1 MAIIKCPN
9 CGNNISDK
17 SIKCIHC
24 NYQLASLNANIDS
37 QNTEK
42 RKVKSKKKGWLF
54 AAIPIAVFVMLV
66 CSIITIIV
74 LNKNGV
80 STSKVNDDNVKKV
93 IQDIDSLGEVTADDK
108 TKLSRVEMEYL
119 QLSDEEKAQVTNF
132 DKLEKAENKI
142 AIAGAFEE
150 ADKYSAENSSNKKLE
165 NFKKVQ
171 NKYWSLSTKALD
183 VSDRFTNITDASQVS
198 YIYGYSQLD
207 FIDIQSD
214 LQDMYDQCGSDPQL
228 KHLKSLVK
236 DAKNTVPTRNYN
248 SDAKGASDMLSDMA
262 SFLQNMVYVSEEME
276 KLEKKYK

>member
-54 AAIPIAVFVMLV
+54 AAIPIAVFVMLA
-66 CSIITIIV
+66 CSIISIIV

-228 KHLKSLVK
+228 KHLKSLIK

-248 SDAKGASDMLSDMA
+248 SDAKGASDMLRDMA

>member
-1 MAIIKCPN
+1 MGIDTKEKKTK
-9 CGNNISDK
+9 K
-17 SIKCIHC
+17 SLK
-24 NYQLASLNANIDS
+24 
-37 QNTEK
+37 
-42 RKVKSKKKGWLF
+42 WLYI
-54 AAIPIAVFVMLV
+54 AIPVAVFVLLLGSV
-66 CSIITIIV
+66 VTIIV
-74 LNKNGV
+74 LYKTSDKLNKPDEE
-80 STSKVNDDNVKKV
+80 KIQMV
-93 IQDIDSLGEVTADDK
+93 IDDIDSLGDVTASDQ
-108 TKLSRVEMEYL
+108 TKVNRIEMEYM
-119 QLSDEEKAQVTNF
+119 QLSAEEKSAVTNI
-132 DKLEKAENKI
+132 DKLVNAKNKI
-142 AIAGAFEE
+142 AIAAVGEE
-150 ADKYSAENSSNKKLE
+150 ADNYVAKDTSNKKAD

-248 SDAKGASDMLSDMA
+248 SDAKGASDMLRDMA